1 MPDRSALNEEL
12 DSGLQQLALPPSLA
26 LSAAQLGTLV
36 AYAEL
41 LLRWNKAYNLIGRA
55 SEEDIVSRHLLDSL
69 SATPYIGDTRWLDV
83 GCGAGL
89 PGIPLAIALPDTHF
103 TLLDSNGKKH
113 RFLLQA
119 KSTLASPNIE
129 ALQQRAEEYV
139 ATPSFDGIISR
150 SFASI
155 GKGIQSAGH
164 LCAAGGKMCF
174 MKGRINTEE
183 LREVHKPF
191 NLQQCERLHVPGCV
205 AERHLIELRKGT

>member
-12 DSGLQQLALPPSLA
+12 AAGLRQLALPPSVA
-26 LSAAQLGTLV
+26 LNAAQLGTLL

-69 SATPYIGDTRWLDV
+69 SAAPYISGKRWLDV

-89 PGIPLAIALPDTHF
+89 PGIPLAMALPDAHF

-113 RFLLQA
+113 RFVLQA
-119 KSTLASPNIE
+119 KSTLALLNIE
-129 ALQQRAEEYV
+129 PLQQRAEEFD
-139 ATPSFDGIISR
+139 ATPLFDGIISR
-150 SFASI
+150 AFASL

-164 LCAAGGKMCF
+164 LCAPGGKMCF

-183 LREVHKPF
+183 LREVRKPF
-191 NLQQCERLHVPGCV
+191 TVQSCERLHVPGSS
-205 AERHLIELRKGT
+205 AERHLIELRKSA